1 MLKCLIVDDE
11 AISREGLFEAIDWQ
25 SLDIQVVGLA
35 KNGQEG
41 LELFQKEHP
50 DIVISDVRMPIMD
63 GLEMIEEMV
72 KQDNQVKFIVISAY
86 SEFRYAQKAMRFGV
100 NNYLLKPVEDDELF
114 ANVAEVAEKKR
125 QVQKQVES
133 EKLQALLE
141 KGNLSLAS
149 NEGCLVVIA
158 GKEGQAT
165 PELQIVAAGRY
176 NNRHIQIMRLP
187 KVARLTAE
195 KSIDGY
201 ASSLLGDGNLKL
213 GYEQASQAAVNG
225 AFWQLSSLSWGK
237 VLRQRQKWMASSVM
251 RNQALENL
259 MERYYSAGESE
270 QAFEQVLAN
279 FLRMVSQYQ
288 GLDKED
294 LWRYFYEVFIRLDDR
309 FFVLG
314 SEEQRLQTKD
324 TLSTCENYEEL
335 TSTFKR
341 LMYQT
346 VKQKR
351 MDSDH
356 EIIRRIKEII
366 AKGYGEELS
375 SRKIAEEVFLS
386 PNYMGKLFRDHTGQ
400 YLNDYILEVR
410 LKQARKLLL
419 EKNDSI
425 AEIATAVGIS
435 SPSYFTSLF
444 KKFFGQT
451 PKELRRK
458 QQINRQNT

>member
-1 MLKCLIVDDE
+1 
-11 AISREGLFEAIDWQ
+11 
-25 SLDIQVVGLA
+25 
-35 KNGQEG
+35 
-41 LELFQKEHP
+41 
-50 DIVISDVRMPIMD
+50 
-63 GLEMIEEMV
+63 
-72 KQDNQVKFIVISAY
+72 
-86 SEFRYAQKAMRFGV
+86 
-100 NNYLLKPVEDDELF
+100 
-114 ANVAEVAEKKR
+114 
-125 QVQKQVES
+125 
-133 EKLQALLE
+133 
-141 KGNLSLAS
+141 
-149 NEGCLVVIA
+149 
-158 GKEGQAT
+158 
-165 PELQIVAAGRY
+165 
-176 NNRHIQIMRLP
+176 
-187 KVARLTAE
+187 
-195 KSIDGY
+195 
-201 ASSLLGDGNLKL
+201 
-213 GYEQASQAAVNG
+213 
-225 AFWQLSSLSWGK
+225 
-237 VLRQRQKWMASSVM
+237 M

-324 TLSTCENYEEL
+324 ALSTCENYEEL
-335 TSTFKR
+335 TSVFKR

-346 VKQKR
+346 VKKKR

-458 QQINRQNT
+458 QQINR